1 MTYDQHQVS
10 SSQTDHIHPNQ
21 PQTAGHFGT
30 SGPVRIHELILYGLF
45 MYIIKK
51 KKKTR
56 TICGETSE
64 KPWREG
70 CRNWWC
76 CLELDVYDPERVVST
91 DDTEFKGICSR
102 SVVLLA
108 V

>member
-1 MTYDQHQVS
+1 MAYSCTLLRKQ
-10 SSQTDHIHPNQ
+10 
-21 PQTAGHFGT
+21 
-30 SGPVRIHELILYGLF
+30 
-45 MYIIKK
+45 KK
-51 KKKTR
+51 AR

-102 SVVLLA
+102 SVVILA
-108 V
+108 VQVRCQSNWSKFEYSISN